1 MRIETY
7 RVDGLR
13 PDGVTL
19 DVQDG
24 RVIPIF
30 QNKHGGFVRVRDGDV
45 IATHPDGTRQL
56 LRVVCFATT
65 GTHTGTEDFQIRE
78 RDAP

>member
-1 MRIETY
+1 M
-7 RVDGLR
+7 L
-13 PDGVTL
+13 
-19 DVQDG
+19 
-24 RVIPIF
+24 IF

-65 GTHTGTEDFQIRE
+65 GTHTGTEDFQIKE